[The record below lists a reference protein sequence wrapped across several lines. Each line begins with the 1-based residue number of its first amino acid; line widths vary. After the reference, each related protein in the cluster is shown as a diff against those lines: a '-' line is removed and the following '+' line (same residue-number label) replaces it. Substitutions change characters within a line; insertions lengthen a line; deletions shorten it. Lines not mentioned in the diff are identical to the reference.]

1 MERGHRQIK
10 EYTTMNN
17 KLIGLLTFIL
27 IASSICI
34 SACAGTAEAPAAT
47 NVLVIHSYHEGWN
60 WNSDIEAG
68 IIEGLNQQG
77 YQQDTDYD
85 METFYMDTKVTYI
98 TTEQIEERAAL
109 AIDLIGEFDPDIV
122 FVNDDNALKYVAVEY
137 AATHPESDL
146 PFVFCGINVDP
157 SIYEPIESLEHPGG
171 KITGTLERFP
181 YAEAFALAKRMSPD
195 AENIV
200 LLADFST
207 SSTAVIDNFNAT
219 YLDVVNNSPIE
230 VIGPIQ
236 LNTFDE
242 WQEAVT
248 EYQTKADFIGIIT
261 YHQLRDENSDVVPA
275 QDVVNWTVNSSALP
289 EVGFITFHAEDGFLS
304 AAGVD
309 GYNTG
314 IATGVIGGEIFS
326 GADPGE
332 IPIVDPQ
339 AVEIAFNLCRA
350 DMLGITIP
358 TAELAAADKVFH
370 TIGINGSCP

>member
-1 MERGHRQIK
+1 MK
-10 EYTTMNN
+10 NT
-17 KLIGLLTFIL
+17 LLNLFAIIL
-27 IASSICI
+27 IASSICF
-34 SACAGTAEAPAAT
+34 SACTGTVEAPTAT
-47 NVLVIHSYHEGWN
+47 NVLVIHSYHEGWD

-68 IIEGLNQQG
+68 IIEGLYRQG
-77 YQQDTDYD
+77 YESGIDYEI
-85 METFYMDTKVTYI
+85 ETFYMDTKVTYT

-109 AIDLIGEFDPDIV
+109 ALDLIEELNPDIV

-137 AATHPESDL
+137 AATHPESAL

-157 SIYEPIESLEHPGG
+157 SVYGPIDSLEHPGG

-181 YAEAFALAKRMSPD
+181 YAEAFALAKRLSPD

-200 LLADFST
+200 LLADSST
-207 SSTAVIDNFNAT
+207 SSTAVINNFNAI
-219 YLDVVNNSPIE
+219 YLDVVNNSPLQA
-230 VIGPIQ
+230 IGPIQ
-236 LNTFDE
+236 LSTFDE
-242 WQEAVT
+242 WKAAVA

-261 YHQLRDENSDVVPA
+261 YHQLRDDNGNVVPA
-275 QDVVNWTVNSSALP
+275 QDVVNWTVNNSALP

-309 GYNTG
+309 GYRTG
-314 IATGVIGGEIFS
+314 IYTGVIGGEILN
-326 GADPGE
+326 GADPGA

-339 AVEIAFNLCRA
+339 AVETAFNLCRA
-350 DMLGITIP
+350 NMLGITIP

>member
-1 MERGHRQIK
+1 MK
-10 EYTTMNN
+10 N
-17 KLIGLLTFIL
+17 KILNILTILLIIFSLSF
-27 IASSICI
+27 
-34 SACAGTAEAPAAT
+34 SACAGTVEAPTAT
-47 NVLVIHSYHEGWN
+47 KVLVIHSYHDGWT
-60 WNSDIEAG
+60 WNSNIEAG

-77 YQQDTDYD
+77 YESGIDYEI
-85 METFYMDTKVTYI
+85 ETFYMDTKITY
-98 TTEQIEERAAL
+98 TTSEQIEERADLAL
-109 AIDLIGEFDPDIV
+109 DLIDEFDPAIV

-137 AATHPESDL
+137 VKAHPESAL
-146 PFVFCGINVDP
+146 PFVFCGINIDP

-181 YAEAFALAKRMSPD
+181 YYEAFALAKRLSPN
-195 AENIV
+195 AEKIV
-200 LLADFST
+200 LLADSST
-207 SSTAVIDNFNAT
+207 SSSAVINNFNTT
-219 YLDVVNNSPIE
+219 YLDVVNNSSLE

-242 WQEAVT
+242 WQATVS

-261 YHQLRDENSDVVPA
+261 YHQLRDKNGDVVPA
-275 QDVVNWTVNSSALP
+275 QEVVNWTVNNSDLP

-314 IATGVIGGEIFS
+314 IYTGVIGGEILN
-326 GADPGE
+326 GADPGA
-332 IPIVDPQ
+332 IPIVDPK

-358 TAELAAADKVFH
+358 TAELAAADKIFH

>member
-1 MERGHRQIK
+1 MKTIFRNLSAI
-10 EYTTMNN
+10 
-17 KLIGLLTFIL
+17 IL
-27 IASSICI
+27 IASSICF

-47 NVLVIHSYHEGWN
+47 KILVIHSYHEGWD

-68 IIEGLNQQG
+68 IIEGLNQEG
-77 YQQDTDYD
+77 YESGVDYE
-85 METFYMDTKVTYI
+85 METFYMDTKVTY
-98 TTEQIEERAAL
+98 TTVEQIEERAELAL
-109 AIDLIGEFDPDIV
+109 SLIDELDPDIM

-137 AATHPESDL
+137 AATNPESDL
-146 PFVFCGINVDP
+146 PFVFCGINVNP
-157 SIYEPIESLEHPGG
+157 SIYEPVESLDHPGG

-181 YAEAFALAKRMSPD
+181 YAEAFALAKKISPD
-195 AENIV
+195 AANIV
-200 LLADFST
+200 LLADSST
-207 SSTAVIDNFNAT
+207 SSTAVIDNFNTT
-219 YLDVVNNSPIE
+219 YLSVVNDSPLE
-230 VIGPIQ
+230 VLGPIQ
-236 LNTFDE
+236 LGTFDE
-242 WQEAVT
+242 WKATVA

-261 YHQLRDENSDVVPA
+261 YHQLRDENGDVVPA
-275 QDVVNWTVNSSALP
+275 QDVVNWTVNNSALP

-314 IATGVIGGEIFS
+314 IYTGVIGGEILN

-350 DMLGITIP
+350 DMLGIIIP
-358 TAELAAADKVFH
+358 AGELAAADKVFH

>member
-1 MERGHRQIK
+1 MK
-10 EYTTMNN
+10 N
-17 KLIGLLTFIL
+17 KSLNILTILLIFFSLSF
-27 IASSICI
+27 
-34 SACAGTAEAPAAT
+34 SACAGTVEAPTAT
-47 NVLVIHSYHEGWN
+47 KVLVIHSYHEGWN
-60 WNSDIEAG
+60 WNNDIEAG
-68 IIEGLNQQG
+68 IMEGLYQQG
-77 YQQDTDYD
+77 YESGTDYE
-85 METFYMDTKVTYI
+85 METFYMDTKVTY
-98 TTEQIEERAAL
+98 TTVEQIEERAELAL
-109 AIDLIGEFDPDIV
+109 DLINEFDPDIV

-137 AATHPESDL
+137 AMAHPESVL

-157 SIYEPIESLEHPGG
+157 SVYEPIESLEHPGG

-181 YAEAFALAKRMSPD
+181 YSEAFALAKRLSPN

-200 LLADFST
+200 LLADSGT
-207 SSTAVIDNFNAT
+207 SSTAVIDNFQET
-219 YLDVVNNSPIE
+219 YLDVVNNSPLE

-236 LNTFDE
+236 LNTFKE
-242 WQEAVT
+242 WKAAVT

-261 YHQLRDENSDVVPA
+261 YHQLRDGNGDVVPA
-275 QDVVNWTVNSSALP
+275 QDVVNWTVNNSDLP
-289 EVGFITFHAEDGFLS
+289 EVGFLTFHAEDGFLS

-309 GYNTG
+309 GYKTG
-314 IATGVIGGEIFS
+314 IYTGVIGGEILN

-358 TAELAAADKVFH
+358 TAELAAADKIFH

>member
-1 MERGHRQIK
+1 MKTIFRNLSAI
-10 EYTTMNN
+10 
-17 KLIGLLTFIL
+17 IL
-27 IASSICI
+27 IASSICF
-34 SACAGTAEAPAAT
+34 SACTGTTEAPAT
-47 NVLVIHSYHEGWN
+47 TKILVIHSYHEGWD

-77 YQQDTDYD
+77 YQQDTDYE
-85 METFYMDTKVTYI
+85 METFYMDTKVTY
-98 TTEQIEERAAL
+98 TTVEQIEERADLAL
-109 AIDLIGEFDPDIV
+109 DLIDEFDPAIV

-137 AATHPESDL
+137 AATHPESAL

-157 SIYEPIESLEHPGG
+157 SVYEPIESLERPGG

-181 YAEAFALAKRMSPD
+181 YYEAFALAKKLSPN

-200 LLADFST
+200 LLADSST
-207 SSTAVIDNFNAT
+207 SSTAVINNFNTT
-219 YLDVVNNSPIE
+219 YLDVVNSSPLD

-236 LNTFDE
+236 LSTFDE
-242 WQEAVT
+242 WKATVA
-248 EYQTKADFIGIIT
+248 EYQTQADFIGIIT
-261 YHQLRDENSDVVPA
+261 YHQLRDESDNVVPA
-275 QDVVNWTVNSSALP
+275 QDVVNWTVNNSDLL

-309 GYNTG
+309 GYKTG
-314 IATGVIGGEIFS
+314 IYTGVIGGEILN

>member
-1 MERGHRQIK
+1 MK
-10 EYTTMNN
+10 N
-17 KLIGLLTFIL
+17 KILNILTILLIIFSLSF
-27 IASSICI
+27 
-34 SACAGTAEAPAAT
+34 SACAGTVEAPTAT
-47 NVLVIHSYHEGWN
+47 KVLIIHSYHEGWN

-77 YQQDTDYD
+77 YQQDTDYE

-98 TTEQIEERAAL
+98 TTEQIEERADLAL
-109 AIDLIGEFDPDIV
+109 DLIEELDPDIV
-122 FVNDDNALKYVAVEY
+122 FVNDDNALKYVAVDY
-137 AATHPESDL
+137 AATHPESAL

-157 SIYEPIESLEHPGG
+157 SVYEPIESLERPGG

-181 YAEAFALAKRMSPD
+181 YAEAFALAKKLSPD
-195 AENIV
+195 AESIV
-200 LLADFST
+200 LLADSST
-207 SSTAVIDNFNAT
+207 SSTAVINNFNAT
-219 YLDVVNNSPIE
+219 YINVVNNSPLE

-242 WQEAVT
+242 WKATVA

-261 YHQLRDENSDVVPA
+261 YHQLRDENGDVVPA
-275 QDVVNWTVNSSALP
+275 QDVVNWTVNNSALP

-304 AAGVD
+304 AVGVD

-314 IATGVIGGEIFS
+314 IYTGVIGGEILN

-332 IPIVDPQ
+332 IPIIDPQ

-350 DMLGITIP
+350 NMLGITIP

>member
-1 MERGHRQIK
+1 MK
-10 EYTTMNN
+10 N
-17 KLIGLLTFIL
+17 KSLNILTILLIVFSLSF
-27 IASSICI
+27 
-34 SACAGTAEAPAAT
+34 SACAGTVEAPTAT
-47 NVLVIHSYHEGWN
+47 KVLVIHSYHEGWN

-68 IIEGLNQQG
+68 IIEGLYQQG
-77 YQQDTDYD
+77 YASGIDYEI
-85 METFYMDTKVTYI
+85 ETFYMDTKVTY
-98 TTEQIEERAAL
+98 TTVEQIKERATLAL
-109 AIDLIGEFDPDIV
+109 DLIEEFDPDIV
-122 FVNDDNALKYVAVEY
+122 FVNDDNALKYVAVAY
-137 AATHPESDL
+137 AATHPESGL
-146 PFVFCGINVDP
+146 PFVFCGINIDP
-157 SIYEPIESLEHPGG
+157 SVYEPVESLERPGG
-171 KITGTLERFP
+171 TITGTLERFP
-181 YAEAFALAKRMSPD
+181 YSEAFALAKRLSPD

-200 LLADFST
+200 LLADSST
-207 SSTAVIDNFNAT
+207 SSTAVIDNFKTT
-219 YLDVVNNSPIE
+219 YLDVVNSSPLE

-242 WQEAVT
+242 WKAAVS

-261 YHQLRDENSDVVPA
+261 YHQLRDGNGDVVPA
-275 QDVVNWTVNSSALP
+275 QDIVNWTVNNSGLP

-309 GYNTG
+309 GYKTG
-314 IATGVIGGEIFS
+314 IYTGVIGSEILN

-332 IPIVDPQ
+332 IPIVDPK

>member
-1 MERGHRQIK
+1 MK
-10 EYTTMNN
+10 N
-17 KLIGLLTFIL
+17 KLIGLLTIL
-27 IASSICI
+27 LIVSSICL
-34 SACAGTAEAPAAT
+34 SACAGTVEAPTAT
-47 NVLVIHSYHEGWN
+47 KILLIHSYHESWD

-68 IIEGLNQQG
+68 IIEGLAQQG
-77 YQQDTDYD
+77 FDQGVDYQIT
-85 METFYMDTKVTYI
+85 TFYMDTKVTY
-98 TTEQIEERAAL
+98 TTAEQIEERAELAL
-109 AIDLIGEFDPDIV
+109 GLIDELDPDIV
-122 FVNDDNALKYVAVEY
+122 FVNDDNALKYVAVAY
-137 AATHPESDL
+137 AATHPESAL

-157 SIYEPIESLEHPGG
+157 SVYGPIDSLEHPGG

-181 YAEAFALAKRMSPD
+181 YSEAFALAKRLSPD

-200 LLADFST
+200 LLADSST
-207 SSTAVIDNFNAT
+207 SSTAVIDNLKTT
-219 YLDVVNNSPIE
+219 YIDVVNSSPLE

-236 LNTFDE
+236 LSTFDE
-242 WQEAVT
+242 WKAAVA
-248 EYQTKADFIGIIT
+248 EYQTQADFIGIIT
-261 YHQLRDENSDVVPA
+261 YHQLRDKNGDVVPA
-275 QDVVNWTVNSSALP
+275 QEVVNWTVNNSDLP

-314 IATGVIGGEIFS
+314 IYTGVIGGEILS
-326 GADPGE
+326 GADPGG
-332 IPIVDPQ
+332 IPIIDPQ